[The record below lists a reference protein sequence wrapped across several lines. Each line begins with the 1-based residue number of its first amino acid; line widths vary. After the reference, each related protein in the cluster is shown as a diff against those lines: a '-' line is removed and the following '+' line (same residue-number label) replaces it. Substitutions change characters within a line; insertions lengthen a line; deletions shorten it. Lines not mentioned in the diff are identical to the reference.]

1 MGTDLR
7 CKVAEGIMGKLDAL
21 QDLWGHRFRFQSVE
35 RCILEAHERHMAKT
49 GWEQQQAHACRVL
62 RRLKPE
68 LLISLDEIVSVGFVD
83 GGDWV
88 TIGVALNSQPY
99 KVSREKWER

>member
-1 MGTDLR
+1 MASDLR
-7 CKVAEGIMGKLDAL
+7 CTVAPAIIERLDSL
-21 QDLWGHRFRFQSVE
+21 QQLWGHRARYQAVE
-35 RCILEAHERHMAKT
+35 RCILEAHERHMAQT
-49 GWEQQQAHACRVL
+49 TWQQQQAHAYRVL

-68 LLISLDEIVSVGFVD
+68 LLITPDEIVSVGFVD

>member
-1 MGTDLR
+1 MSNDLR
-7 CKVAEGIMGKLDAL
+7 CTVATGIMDKLDAL
-21 QDLWGHRFRFQSVE
+21 QGLWGLRARYQAVE
-35 RCILEAHERHMAKT
+35 RCILEAHERHLTKS
-49 GWEQQQAHACRVL
+49 GWEQQQAQAYRVL

-68 LLISLDEIVSVGFVD
+68 LLLSIDEIVSVGFID

>member
-1 MGTDLR
+1 
-7 CKVAEGIMGKLDAL
+7 
-21 QDLWGHRFRFQSVE
+21 
-35 RCILEAHERHMAKT
+35 
-49 GWEQQQAHACRVL
+49 
-62 RRLKPE
+62 
-68 LLISLDEIVSVGFVD
+68 VGFVD

>member
-1 MGTDLR
+1 MASDLR
-7 CKVAEGIMGKLDAL
+7 CTVTPAIIERLDSL
-21 QDLWGHRFRFQSVE
+21 QQLWGHRARYQAVE
-35 RCILEAHERHMAKT
+35 RCILEAHERHMAQT
-49 GWEQQQAHACRVL
+49 TWQQQQAHAYRVL

-68 LLISLDEIVSVGFVD
+68 LLITPDEIVSVGFVD